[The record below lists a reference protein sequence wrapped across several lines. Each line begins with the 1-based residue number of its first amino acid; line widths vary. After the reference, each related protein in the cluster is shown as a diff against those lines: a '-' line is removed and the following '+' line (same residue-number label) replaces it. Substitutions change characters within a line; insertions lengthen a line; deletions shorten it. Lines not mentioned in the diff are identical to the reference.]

1 MHPNE
6 NLPLTVNPQ
15 KALAFG
21 VEKALLVELLE
32 QFAVLTPDSRFTIS
46 TSRIQQRCPFW
57 SSAQIALYLEELLQ
71 AGVFSA
77 SSEGE
82 LWQISF
88 SDQLSVQSDSLVSST
103 PVEKREREPV
113 LKPEPVAP
121 SEKIQKPQRSKVPS
135 FGGGYRRS
143 ASELDEIF
151 AAAEAKKRQQIRME
165 LNWQPTQAFFEQLQM
180 HGIQSEFAQSCLPE
194 FTLYYLDQSDS
205 ETTWNQKLL
214 AWVRRAVRDEQSR
227 IAKEQR
233 LNNPSHSGGHNEK
246 GRRDTRENRKR
257 VTAAVMDLKNLDW

>member
-1 MHPNE
+1 MHPND

-32 QFAVLTPDSRFTIS
+32 QFAALTPDTSFTIS
-46 TSRIQQRCPFW
+46 TARIQQRCPFW
-57 SSAQIALYLEELLQ
+57 SAGQIALYLEELQQ

-82 LWQISF
+82 IWQISF
-88 SDQLSVQSDSLVSST
+88 SDQLPTQKGTLVTSARSDST
-103 PVEKREREPV
+103 DRQPV
-113 LKPEPVAP
+113 LRPEPVAP
-121 SEKIQKPQRSKVPS
+121 SDKIQKPQRSKVPS

-165 LNWQPTQAFFEQLQM
+165 LDWQPTQAFFEQLQM
-180 HGIQSEFAQSCLPE
+180 HGIQNEFAQSCLPE

-205 ETTWNQKLL
+205 ETTWNQKFLS
-214 AWVRRAVRDEQSR
+214 WVRRAVRDEQSR
-227 IAKEQR
+227 TAKEQR
-233 LNNPSHSGGHNEK
+233 LNNPSYSGGQNEK
-246 GRRDTRENRKR
+246 SRQDTRENRRR
-257 VTAAVMDLKNLDW
+257 VKAAIMDIKNLDW

>member
-1 MHPNE
+1 MHPND

-32 QFAVLTPDSRFTIS
+32 QFSVLTTD
-46 TSRIQQRCPFW
+46 TSFAITTARIQQRCPFW
-57 SSAQIALYLEELLQ
+57 TAAQIALYLEELQQ

-82 LWQISF
+82 MWQISF
-88 SDQLSVQSDSLVSST
+88 SYQLPAQNESVGTSARSEST
-103 PVEKREREPV
+103 ERQPV
-113 LKPEPVAP
+113 LRPEPVAP
-121 SEKIQKPQRSKVPS
+121 SEKIQRPQRSKVPS

-180 HGIQSEFAQSCLPE
+180 HGIQNEFAQSCLPE

-227 IAKEQR
+227 TAKEQR